1 MSATWD
7 DRLITRHHAADMA
20 GAWDLKIDARSEG
33 PDNDG
38 FDVPVYLRCGL
49 CDGNI
54 TKLPALTSI
63 DGLIAAV
70 VRHMTMNHGYSLSG
84 SGYGADDSA
93 APNAARIGR
102 SNRGA
107 GDPVH

>member
-1 MSATWD
+1 MTVAWD

-20 GAWDLKIDARSEG
+20 GAWDLKTD
-33 PDNDG
+33 P
-38 FDVPVYLRCGL
+38 PYLRCGL

-63 DGLIAAV
+63 DGLISAV

-107 GDPVH
+107 GDPGH

>member
-1 MSATWD
+1 MTATWD

-20 GAWDLKIDARSEG
+20 GAWDLKLDH
-33 PDNDG
+33 P
-38 FDVPVYLRCGL
+38 YLRCGL
-49 CDGNI
+49 CDGNV
-54 TKLPALTSI
+54 TKLPAILSI

-107 GDPVH
+107 GDPGH

>member
-1 MSATWD
+1 MSVTWD

-20 GAWDLKIDARSEG
+20 GAWDLKLDH
-33 PDNDG
+33 P
-38 FDVPVYLRCGL
+38 YLRCGQ

-107 GDPVH
+107 GDPGH

>member
-1 MSATWD
+1 MTAIWD

-20 GAWDLKIDARSEG
+20 GAWDLKIDITGHSDYDDLAT
-33 PDNDG
+33 
-38 FDVPVYLRCGL
+38 YLRCGQ
-49 CDGNI
+49 CDGNV

-63 DGLIAAV
+63 DGLISAV